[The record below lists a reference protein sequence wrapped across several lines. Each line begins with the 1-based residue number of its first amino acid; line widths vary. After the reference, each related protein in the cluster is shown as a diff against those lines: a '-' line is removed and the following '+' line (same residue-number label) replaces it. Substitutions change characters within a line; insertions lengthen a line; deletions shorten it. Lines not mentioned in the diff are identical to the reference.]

1 MESGLKK
8 MHFSKNEN
16 QTDIRSSL
24 SKKKM
29 VAKHKTK
36 KSKSFS
42 TKKKTTKING
52 TLKEKNIINTKI

>member
-1 MESGLKK
+1 

-42 TKKKTTKING
+42 TKKNKKKTTKING